1 MALDKFTC
9 GCQSPEGYP
18 YSRWPSDGTK
28 HVQLLL
34 RKVDFGKPKSNG
46 VRNCKRVTN
55 FYCSR
60 WINNSWEFSCVEY
73 MSDRWF
79 SQNLSARDRHWWVA
93 SSQELLG
100 SYTSDR
106 EVFCCR
112 LVTVDKT
119 WIYHIL
125 GPIRQIRIHAVE
137 VRGLPQIYGNLQLS
151 H

>member
-1 MALDKFTC
+1 
-9 GCQSPEGYP
+9 
-18 YSRWPSDGTK
+18 
-28 HVQLLL
+28 
-34 RKVDFGKPKSNG
+34 
-46 VRNCKRVTN
+46 
-55 FYCSR
+55 
-60 WINNSWEFSCVEY
+60 

-112 LVTVDKT
+112 SVTVDKT